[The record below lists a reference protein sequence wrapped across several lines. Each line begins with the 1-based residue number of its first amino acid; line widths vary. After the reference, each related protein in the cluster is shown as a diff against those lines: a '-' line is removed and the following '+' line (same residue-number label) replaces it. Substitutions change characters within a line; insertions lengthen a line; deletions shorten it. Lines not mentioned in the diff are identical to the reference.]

1 MRSEEQLKVILI
13 LLLTLVSALGMAQEW
28 KLHENSDG
36 VAVYTRKVD
45 GIPIK
50 DVRINTTLKTS
61 LKEMIAALEDFEL
74 QENWIKNTKDSKKLE
89 QISPEHFYFYIA
101 TDFPFPAKDRDAIIE
116 YKRIQDPVT
125 KVIEIDYKAFPDRLP
140 DYSSYVRMPA
150 LTASYILTPIADKE
164 IAVEYYI
171 RADIGGK
178 IPDWIINMAISVGPR
193 DTMLALR
200 DVLAKGRYAG
210 VEVEGVVD

>member
-13 LLLTLVSALGMAQEW
+13 LLLTLVSVLGMAQEW

-74 QENWIKNTKDSKKLE
+74 QENWIKNTKHSKKLE

-150 LTASYILTPIADKE
+150 LSASYILTPIADKE

-178 IPDWIINMAISVGPR
+178 IPNWIINMAISVGPR